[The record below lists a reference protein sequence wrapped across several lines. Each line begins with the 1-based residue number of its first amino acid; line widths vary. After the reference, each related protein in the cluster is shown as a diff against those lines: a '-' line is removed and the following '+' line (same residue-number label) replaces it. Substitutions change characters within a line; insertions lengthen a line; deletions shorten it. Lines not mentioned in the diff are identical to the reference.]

1 MKDITLEEA
10 IRRIKPADQRAAME
24 AKRRWDSIAKPLDS
38 LGVLEE
44 DLIRIAGAQGTA
56 QVQIAQKAIVVMCA
70 DNGIVE
76 EGVTQT
82 GKEVTGIVAEHMGEG
97 TSCVCLMAARAGA
110 RVIPVDIGMAGEPV
124 SQGILRRKVRPGTVN
139 FLKGP
144 AMSRE
149 ETVRALET
157 GISVAGLLKE
167 QGIGLAG
174 SGEMGIGNTTTSSAV
189 LSVLL
194 GLPASQVTG
203 RGAGLDSQG
212 YARKLQVIRQGIER
226 RRPDPA
232 DGIDVLSKVG
242 GLDLAGLAGF
252 YIGCALHRIPA
263 VLDGVICAAAAMAA
277 VRICPLAGDYLLAS
291 HVSAEPAGRL
301 ALKALGLSAAIDGG
315 LCLGE
320 GTGAAALFP
329 LLDMAHAVYSQ
340 MSSFGQMQVEPY
352 RHFKEDGTC

>member
-110 RVIPVDIGMAGEPV
+110 SVIPVDIGMAGEPV

-174 SGEMGIGNTTTSSAV
+174 SGEMGIGNTTSSSAV

-226 RRPDPA
+226 RCPDPA

>member
-1 MKDITLEEA
+1 MKDMKLEEA
-10 IRRIKPADQRAAME
+10 IRRIRPADQQAAAE
-24 AKRRWDSIAKPLDS
+24 AKKRWDSIAKPLDS

-56 QVQIAQKAIVVMCA
+56 RVRLDQKAIVVMCA
-70 DNGIVE
+70 DNGVVE

-110 RVIPVDIGMAGEPV
+110 RVIPVDIGMEGEPV
-124 SQGILRRKVRPGTVN
+124 SAGILRRKVRPGTRN
-139 FLKGP
+139 FLKEP
-144 AMSRE
+144 ALSRE
-149 ETVRALET
+149 ETIAALET

-167 QGIGLAG
+167 QGVVLGG

-203 RGAGLDSQG
+203 RGAGLDSRG
-212 YARKLQVIRQGIER
+212 YLRKVQVIEQGIALH
-226 RRPDPA
+226 RPKPD

-277 VRICPLAGDYLLAS
+277 VKICPLVGDYLLAS

-329 LLDMAHAVYSQ
+329 LLDMADEVYRR
-340 MSSFGQMQVEPY
+340 MSSFGEMQVEPY
-352 RHFKEDGTC
+352 RHFEEEGPC